1 MRIGM
6 SRWINMTMN
15 ISYKCPCCGQKTL
28 DSEHMFD
35 ICSVCGWEDDNVQ
48 FADPNFFGGAN
59 FFSLNEYRKLYLEGK
74 DVKKLQEEAETDY
87 INQVKQEYAIK
98 IRVIL
103 QKRIDFGSADYWTQE
118 NKKELIDFVIGNSFE
133 FRRFRKETATDEEN
147 KLLDESGINFDNCKT
162 PCKRKRDNSLF
173 EY

>member
-1 MRIGM
+1 MPPQKASDGENAI
-6 SRWINMTMN
+6 SLKN
-15 ISYKCPCCGQKTL
+15 I
-28 DSEHMFD
+28 
-35 ICSVCGWEDDNVQ
+35 
-48 FADPNFFGGAN
+48 
-59 FFSLNEYRKLYLEGK
+59 EGFTDRDLK
-74 DVKKLQEEAETDY
+74 EAETDY